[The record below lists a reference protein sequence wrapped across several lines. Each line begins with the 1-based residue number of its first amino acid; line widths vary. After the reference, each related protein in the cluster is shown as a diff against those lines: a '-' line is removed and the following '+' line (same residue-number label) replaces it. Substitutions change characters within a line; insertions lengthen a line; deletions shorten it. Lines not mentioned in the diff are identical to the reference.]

1 MANEHLILCG
11 GARST
16 SRKAVWQSAKSV
28 ELRINEE
35 PGRLNVR
42 IEDLTSRLQSNLTD
56 LELDLIEIAA
66 YVYGADQASTRG
78 GTVRID
84 YGNAWYRDFRF
95 EIPVRKPD
103 FWSSNEVIDDLT
115 RTLNDL
121 SGDNFEFAF
130 HHKSAA
136 APTYFEWG
144 KDDAT
149 DISQVML
156 FSGGIDSF
164 GGAVE
169 EILTRKQKVV
179 LVSHRGN
186 PKIAPYQE
194 RLVTELTNLLDD
206 KRLAPI
212 HIPMWVNKDQDI
224 TKDYTQRTRSFLF
237 ASIAAIVARLFGL
250 KSIKFYENGITSMN
264 LPVSPQVVSTRAS
277 RSTHPKPLAGMCSL
291 FSQVFEDGFGILNP
305 FFWKTK
311 TQILKDI
318 KAVGQSGLCA
328 STVSCVHTRE
338 MTNEQPHCGKCSQCL
353 DRRLVALAANYTATE
368 DPPQGYRFNTF
379 EDALEGADRVLF
391 EGYAQII
398 NRIQGIDNAIQFC
411 VAYPEITRAI
421 NSFNGNADQAAAAI
435 FQLYKQHAD
444 EVGGALDERGRQ
456 AFPRLRRGE
465 LPPQCFL
472 SILAGGVRPVALTP
486 SAEHLPPDAHLADG
500 LSHPLV
506 IDETAFQITWQGN
519 GPHLVGNKK
528 EFHLLSQLWTA
539 RGRFVSHTDLAE
551 RLGGDDNDKV
561 THIKSR
567 LVKYLKE
574 RGLTD
579 LAGMIKTEKGHYGL
593 FIS

>member
-16 SRKAVWQSAKSV
+16 SRKAAWQSAKSV

-56 LELDLIEIAA
+56 LELDLIEIAT

-103 FWSSNEVIDDLT
+103 FWSSDEVLDDLT

-130 HHKSAA
+130 HHKPTAP
-136 APTYFEWG
+136 PTYFEWG

-179 LVSHRGN
+179 LVSHRAN

-194 RLVTELTNLLDD
+194 RLVTDLTNLLED

-237 ASIAAIVARLFGL
+237 ASIASIVARLFGL
-250 KSIKFYENGITSMN
+250 KCIKFYENGITSMN

-277 RSTHPKPLAGMCSL
+277 RSTHPKPLSGMCSL
-291 FSQVFEDGFGILNP
+291 FSRVFEDGFGILNP
-305 FFWKTK
+305 YFWKTK

-318 KAVGQSGLCA
+318 KAAGQSGLCA

-353 DRRLVALAANYTATE
+353 DRRLVALAANYTTTE
-368 DPPQGYRFNTF
+368 DPPNGYRFNTF
-379 EDALEGADRVLF
+379 EDSLEGADRVLF
-391 EGYAQII
+391 EGYAQIV
-398 NRIQGIDNAIQFC
+398 NRIQGIDNAVQFC

-421 NSFNGNADQAAAAI
+421 NLINGNADQAAAAI

-456 AFPRLRRGE
+456 AFSRLRRGK
-465 LPPQCFL
+465 LPTDCFL
-472 SILAGGVRPVALTP
+472 SILAGGLRPAPATP
-486 SAEHLPPDAHLADG
+486 TAQSPMDTPAETGANG
-500 LSHPLV
+500 LLV
-506 IDETAFQITWQGN
+506 IDESAFQISWQGN
-519 GPHLVGNKK
+519 GPHPVGNKK
-528 EFHLLSQLWTA
+528 EFHLLSQLWIA

-567 LVKYLKE
+567 LVKFLKD

-579 LAGMIKTEKGHYGL
+579 LAGMIKTQKGHYGL